1 MSWRTSAQ
9 AAICVLS
16 SRRPHASVV
25 MVAGIAG
32 AKSTDSGKIADY
44 LHKDFKGYS
53 GLSGAISFDAKG
65 DREGEV
71 YRVYKVDGQGKFVL
85 QKL

>member
-25 MVAGIAG
+25 MVAGSVVASVS
-32 AKSTDSGKIADY
+32 AS
-44 LHKDFKGYS
+44 L
-53 GLSGAISFDAKG
+53 
-65 DREGEV
+65 GESERSAAV
-71 YRVYKVDGQGKFVL
+71 HEA
-85 QKL
+85 